1 MELGTLCH
9 MPLTRL
15 DAPLGLVC
23 AEAEGLLV
31 MVTVKSPDKPLYE
44 AVCQTQLRAVEK
56 WGTVSV
62 LSVVPRFDG
71 PMKVDKATQE
81 EQGKQLAAVAEKIL
95 ISAMAV
101 TVPGM
106 PGTMIRLVLTT
117 ANMIN
122 RARNSKVL
130 ATIDEAVE
138 QVRKL
143 PNQRPGIRDNH
154 ALRADVQALVDD
166 ALKSV

>member
-1 MELGTLCH
+1 

-15 DAPLGLVC
+15 DAPTGLLC

-31 MVTVKSPDKPLYE
+31 MITVKSPDKALYE
-44 AVCQTQLRAVEK
+44 AICQTQLRAVEK
-56 WGTVSV
+56 WGTVSC

-71 PMKVDKATQE
+71 PMKVDRATQE
-81 EQGKQLAAVAEKIL
+81 AQGKLLAAVADKIL

-122 RARNSKVL
+122 RARNSKVI
-130 ATIDEAVE
+130 ATIDEAVDL
-138 QVRKL
+138 VRTL
-143 PNQRPGIRDNH
+143 PNQRPGIRDAMH
-154 ALRADVQALVDD
+154 LRADVQALVDD
-166 ALKSV
+166 ALKSA